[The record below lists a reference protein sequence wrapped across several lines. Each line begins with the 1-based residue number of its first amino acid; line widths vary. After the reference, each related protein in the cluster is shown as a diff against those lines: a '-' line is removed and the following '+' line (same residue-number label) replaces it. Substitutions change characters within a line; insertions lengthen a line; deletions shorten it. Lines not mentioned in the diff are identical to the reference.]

1 MEIMHTDVRMYRVN
15 TPFSFFF
22 FFFFFVSKGH
32 MNKEVNPTMIHVC

>member
-22 FFFFFVSKGH
+22 FFFFVSKGH
-32 MNKEVNPTMIHVC
+32 MNKEVNPSMIHVC